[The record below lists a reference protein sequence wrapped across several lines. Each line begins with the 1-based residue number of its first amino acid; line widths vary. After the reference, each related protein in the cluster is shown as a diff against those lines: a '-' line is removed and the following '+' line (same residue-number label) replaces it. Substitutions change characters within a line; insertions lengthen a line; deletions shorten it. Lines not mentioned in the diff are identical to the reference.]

1 MWLHKIEVGLVRK
14 FGSCDLPCKIS
25 DLFFDLD
32 DPVVHASSA
41 ISQVMMLACKHLQIN

>member
-1 MWLHKIEVGLVRK
+1 MWLHKIKVGLVRK

-32 DPVVHASSA
+32 PVVQASSA
-41 ISQVMMLACKHLQIN
+41 ISQVMMLACKHLRIS